1 MTDDKNNKL
10 KKSFEARK
18 VVRSAVKA
26 QVVQNRF
33 LKPREARINSKT
45 VFKSAKKELQ
55 SAKQLHQSTT
65 VSQKQLVAK
74 VSRKQHRL
82 VRKPSQKVVTLKKR
96 LNSDQRLEAA
106 KQIQKIAKKVL
117 KKATQNDPNLL

>member
-33 LKPREARINSKT
+33 
-45 VFKSAKKELQ
+45 
-55 SAKQLHQSTT
+55 
-65 VSQKQLVAK
+65 
-74 VSRKQHRL
+74 
-82 VRKPSQKVVTLKKR
+82 
-96 LNSDQRLEAA
+96 
-106 KQIQKIAKKVL
+106 
-117 KKATQNDPNLL
+117 